1 MKEMCTIVHND
12 YEKISDKIMF
22 LSNDYILK
30 FNVNLNKRNKNKE
43 NFHKEFGYTVNGDF
57 RINISRD
64 FVPYLSIES
73 ARRSD
78 SNKVQ
83 LQIGMNDIYFF
94 RMKLQEVVGWFT
106 TEQFKNLFV
115 RKDDRII
122 IPVKVDSIIA
132 HVSFG
137 QYIEF
142 EPTTA
147 VFNNEQLIGVRVYL
161 SSDNISFFM
170 GVNTLLS
177 LNYFIETFNMYQS
190 AQLMLNYLGRPDNG
204 TNYMEFQDKPVQTG
218 FFNRVNAKN
227 NSNQ

>member
-1 MKEMCTIVHND
+1 
-12 YEKISDKIMF
+12 
-22 LSNDYILK
+22 
-30 FNVNLNKRNKNKE
+30 
-43 NFHKEFGYTVNGDF
+43 
-57 RINISRD
+57 
-64 FVPYLSIES
+64 
-73 ARRSD
+73 
-78 SNKVQ
+78 
-83 LQIGMNDIYFF
+83 MNDIYFF

-122 IPVKVDSIIA
+122 IPIKVDSIIA

-147 VFNNEQLIGVRVYL
+147 VFNNEQLIGVRLYL
-161 SSDNISFFM
+161 SSDSISFFM
-170 GVNTLLS
+170 GINTLLS